1 MNTSMYFQ
9 IHYSSFSVP
18 IKPIEKF
25 RPRPIWCS
33 SVYLKGSQKMKLVFS
48 FIFLSILTLNE
59 SLGYFVP
66 LYPLHSIG
74 TLKLKSPENQE
85 LSEEKSQDVK
95 DNADIRKLKELI
107 MAEIIEKAGNKG
119 KISLINDRV

>member
-1 MNTSMYFQ
+1 
-9 IHYSSFSVP
+9 
-18 IKPIEKF
+18 
-25 RPRPIWCS
+25 
-33 SVYLKGSQKMKLVFS
+33 MKLVFS

-74 TLKLKSPENQE
+74 TLKPKSQENQE